1 MVDERLIYHLRPI
14 FNIFLQNPALSKQ
27 KGKKCL
33 NLPHSP
39 LLEGGQRSCGGA
51 KKSIHGHRI
60 KKQL

>member
-39 LLEGGQRSCGGA
+39 LNNVCMMQHC
-51 KKSIHGHRI
+51 
-60 KKQL
+60 